1 MAKEIAESKRRPPSR
16 IKVVGVGALLGAAW
30 GAAMW
35 GIFVATGKSANT
47 GVLAYLMLS
56 TAMIGGG
63 VAAVFGVSDV
73 RKRGDRVGP
82 RMRKKK

>member
-16 IKVVGVGALLGAAW
+16 MKAVGIGVVLGAAW
-30 GAAMW
+30 GAVMW

-47 GVLAYLMLS
+47 GILAYLMLS

-63 VAAVFGVSDV
+63 VAAFFGAADA
-73 RKRGDRVGP
+73 RKRGERLTP
-82 RMRKKK
+82 KLRKKK